1 MKHTKRHIIIGAL
14 PTLGVVLATTNV
26 KADDISEKAG
36 LIASPEIK
44 AVPNGEQNFN
54 ATVSLT
60 SSAGLGSGT
69 LINEDTIVTVAH
81 NFVHLEGSN
90 PITVA
95 NNVKKQ
101 GQVHTATLP
110 DGTKVT
116 FSNDDI
122 KFWNRDGFVNGFK
135 NDLAVVK
142 LKNKFTGKKA
152 ADLTTSA
159 KTLKQ
164 GDTIHVFGYPQ
175 GKLQPILNEKV
186 QTVENYGANIMGIGY
201 QGSHPGA
208 SGGGM
213 YDDKG
218 NLIGVHQNGVV
229 GVRSGGITFSKE
241 QLDWVASI
249 ANNAEKPPVYLP
261 DEPRNDDKN
270 KDEGKHGKLLEIDD
284 QSNFGWIGELY
295 EDGTYVM
302 KGLPVH
308 TVSLNNNT
316 GGVESMF
323 GDGAS
328 KNYARIKRF
337 EISGTVN
344 TDLFQLIAGESIATN
359 FHPTVLGLRG
369 LKTSK
374 IPWLTSDDTFV
385 KSVIFDN
392 DYSLSNISHISEM
405 FSGATSLKLTN
416 EQVTQLLKNFTPTSL
431 EAPLWDRVGVERLD
445 LSTFD
450 NSGLDLSKQ
459 QARWRSKTVFKDL
472 IGLKEVVFGDKF
484 DFAKYSRKN
493 TPDAF
498 MSTDLSGVTKV
509 TLSGK
514 KTGNDKFVKDW
525 LTDVKKVSSADT
537 QGVYLDGKFIG
548 NVDDFLNVDGKVYED
563 GIYTLGPIK
572 KEPEKKVD
580 YTLDENPYLIV
591 KEPSDTPVEQD
602 PGLVKAL
609 ETINAVKGHD
619 EWVKEAQSKI
629 EKLMNMKT
637 GVVYKVRSHEAN
649 GKDGWR
655 YFRTWTKYN
664 SISGAET
671 QIPYVEYISDG
682 ERSKGSVMYTA
693 DETLEYGKARGVSI
707 SNDKY
712 NNVALVKWA
721 SYAPEERDENPLP
734 SDPDFV
740 TSVIDKATLY
750 VRYAGDDSTGG
761 ENLIGNEV
769 TRFVGAKIGTKPEE
783 TEEVIETRGV
793 KYVRNEELTKL
804 GLKERVVKEG
814 SDKIKRTKKVYTL
827 LRKSDESKSIKGYH
841 DDVFV
846 TKGTTAPSIENG
858 GVKVEE
864 TVTYTNLED
873 KIIEVATPGD
883 KVIEKIIEPEIEY
896 VSDPTRESGTDNIVT
911 LGPKGKSVT
920 TTTYDVDQKTG
931 KVTEVV
937 DKPIITPAGKT
948 IIKVGTKPKVTTTPI
963 ASPIEYVLDK
973 NKPRTSPNET
983 KPGKAGSTVTTIN
996 YTVDPNTGKAIPGT
1010 PITET
1015 TPPTKTII
1023 TVGGR
1028 NDEETEVIPPEIE
1041 YVPDDTNPGETIQGK
1056 PGKKVTPITYTI
1068 DPDTGTVTPHKGEPI
1083 ITPPTK
1089 TIIKVSTK
1097 PKVVTED
1104 IEPGTRYEAD
1114 PTRDKGTP
1122 NVTIP
1127 GKKGKK
1133 VTTTTY
1139 TLDKATGKTI
1149 EHTDKPVITPPVDT
1163 IIKVG
1168 TKTKVITE
1176 IIEPG
1181 IEYVRDD
1188 NNTGEKIQGK
1198 PGKKVI
1204 TITYT
1209 VDPNTGNVTENT
1221 GKPEITLPINT
1232 IVKIGTKDDV
1242 INEPIEPEV
1251 IYEGDDTRDANTPN
1265 VTIPG
1270 KQGKKTTLITY
1281 ELEPGTGK
1289 RIEKRGTPRV
1299 TPPINTIVKV
1309 GTKPKVITK
1318 VIEPEVLYEG
1328 DVTHDANTPNV
1339 TIPSK
1344 KGFMSTTTT
1353 YTVDPKTGKLTEKT
1367 TEKNEA
1373 PGKTIVKVGVKPK
1386 VVTEL
1391 IDPEVVYEGDD
1402 TQDVNSPNVTSPGTK
1417 RTKTTTTTYTVDP
1430 KTGKLTE
1437 KTTESGTKP
1446 GTTRIKVGTKP
1457 TVKRVTDP
1465 NGDVYEE
1472 TTTYTVDPKTGKVTP
1487 RTTRKLISKATTK
1500 DPNDGA
1506 KAGNGIDE
1514 NGNPI
1519 KPPVLEVPEYTG
1531 VIAGNGLDGEGNII
1545 EPPVL
1550 EVPEYTGVIA
1560 GNGLDGEGNI
1570 IEPPVFEVPEYKGDL
1585 NNKPKEEPKQELTAK
1600 EEPKAT
1606 VKAEPK
1612 QDTKK
1617 KLPETGDNNPA
1628 YLASLA
1634 VLGIGLLRRKR
1645 QK

>member
-1 MKHTKRHIIIGAL
+1 MKHTKRKIIIGAL
-14 PTLGVVLATTNV
+14 PTLGVVLTTTNA

-44 AVPNGEQNFN
+44 AVPKGEQNFN

-81 NFVHLEGSN
+81 NFIHLEGSN
-90 PITVA
+90 PIKVA
-95 NNVKKQ
+95 NNVKKE

-122 KFWNRDGFVNGFK
+122 KFWNREGFVNGFK

-152 ADLTTSA
+152 ADITTSA
-159 KTLKQ
+159 KHLKP

-229 GVRSGGITFSKE
+229 NVRSGGITFSKE
-241 QLDWVASI
+241 QLDWVTSI

-261 DEPRNDDKN
+261 DTRDDDDKDKVSFDL
-270 KDEGKHGKLLEIDD
+270 KDPKDTKDLHNWLRQQKDKLDFGKLDKKEFYGLVSDDGKTYGDIRKVISDWEKAELPKGTYKVRKLKIVDIPEDQRKGKKLAEEDPTISEIAGNSTRMESSPQGVVLEQIID
-284 QSNFGWIGELY
+284 SESGKELQPMFY
-295 EDGTYVM
+295 EDHDSLDEITPRYFDLDSFVALDQNRQELTKVSQDGLYRGEMLVPYGDNKLRLTYKTTQYIKIGT
-302 KGLPVH
+302 KP
-308 TVSLNNNT
+308 
-316 GGVESMF
+316 
-323 GDGAS
+323 
-328 KNYARIKRF
+328 
-337 EISGTVN
+337 
-344 TDLFQLIAGESIATN
+344 SI
-359 FHPTVLGLRG
+359 
-369 LKTSK
+369 
-374 IPWLTSDDTFV
+374 
-385 KSVIFDN
+385 
-392 DYSLSNISHISEM
+392 
-405 FSGATSLKLTN
+405 
-416 EQVTQLLKNFTPTSL
+416 
-431 EAPLWDRVGVERLD
+431 
-445 LSTFD
+445 TFD
-450 NSGLDLSKQ
+450 NNRKRVIMAQNQLILKDKEETPH
-459 QARWRSKTVFKDL
+459 TVIQNYDT
-472 IGLKEVVFGDKF
+472 KEH
-484 DFAKYSRKN
+484 R
-493 TPDAF
+493 
-498 MSTDLSGVTKV
+498 
-509 TLSGK
+509 
-514 KTGNDKFVKDW
+514 
-525 LTDVKKVSSADT
+525 
-537 QGVYLDGKFIG
+537 
-548 NVDDFLNVDGKVYED
+548 YE
-563 GIYTLGPIK
+563 L
-572 KEPEKKVD
+572 D
-580 YTLDENPYLIV
+580 YTPYLIV
-591 KEPSDTPVEQD
+591 KETPDMKIDQD
-602 PGLVKAL
+602 PGLLKAL
-609 ETINAVKGHD
+609 DAIKGD
-619 EWVKEAQSKI
+619 SPDAQAARKKI
-629 EKLMNMKT
+629 QELMNIKT
-637 GVVYKVRSHEAN
+637 GRVFKVRSYEEDGSH
-649 GKDGWR
+649 GWR
-655 YFRTWTKYN
+655 YFRTWTNDVNKLGGGGITRVPHVYYHELEN
-664 SISGAET
+664 NFKSSVDYIPDDNLNYGEAIPDQIAQEESGNVSHVLWTENE
-671 QIPYVEYISDG
+671 PDHDG
-682 ERSKGSVMYTA
+682 GPIEPNT
-693 DETLEYGKARGVSI
+693 
-707 SNDKY
+707 
-712 NNVALVKWA
+712 
-721 SYAPEERDENPLP
+721 
-734 SDPDFV
+734 PDL
-740 TSVIDKATLY
+740 THSGYSSPTLY
-750 VRYAGDDSTGG
+750 ERYEGDDTVRSS
-761 ENLIGNEV
+761 EGNSV
-769 TRFVGAKIGTKPEE
+769 HSAYKLYSVHIGTKPQA
-783 TEEVIETRGV
+783 TEEVVEKHKT
-793 KYVRNEELTKL
+793 KYVKNPELIKL
-804 GLKERVVKEG
+804 GINERVLKEG
-814 SDKIKRTKKVYTL
+814 SNKKKITKKTYTL
-827 LRKSDESKSIKGYH
+827 LKQSDERNKLEQFATINKIQ
-841 DDVFV
+841 
-846 TKGTTAPSIENG
+846 TKGTILPTIENG
-858 GVKVEE
+858 GIKLDE
-864 TVTYTNLED
+864 TITYTNLED
-873 KIIEVATPGD
+873 KIIEIAAPEDKREEETLNPRVIYQSDDKIDPGT
-883 KVIEKIIEPEIEY
+883 KQTIQ
-896 VSDPTRESGTDNIVT
+896 
-911 LGPKGKSVT
+911 GKPGKKVT
-920 TTTYDVDQKTG
+920 TTTYEVDPDTG
-931 KVTEVV
+931 KITE
-937 DKPIITPAGKT
+937 KKGEPEITPAVDT

-996 YTVDPNTGKAIPGT
+996 YTVEQNTGDVIPGN

-1028 NDEETEVIPPEIE
+1028 DDEETEVIPPEIE
-1041 YVPDDTNPGETIQGK
+1041 YVPDDTNPGETIPGK

-1068 DPDTGTVTPHKGEPI
+1068 DPNTGDVTPHKGETI

-1114 PTRDKGTP
+1114 PSRDKGTP

-1127 GKKGKK
+1127 GTKGKK

-1204 TITYT
+1204 TVTYT
-1209 VDPNTGNVTENT
+1209 VDPNTGNVSENT
-1221 GKPEITLPINT
+1221 GKPEITPPINT

-1251 IYEGDDTRDANTPN
+1251 IYEGDDTRDVNTPN

-1309 GTKPKVITK
+1309 GTKPKVVTK
-1318 VIEPEVLYEG
+1318 VIEPEVIYEG
-1328 DVTHDANTPNV
+1328 DVTRDTNTPNV
-1339 TIPSK
+1339 TIPGK
-1344 KGFMSTTTT
+1344 KGFTSTTTT

-1373 PGKTIVKVGVKPK
+1373 PGKTIVKVGSKPK

-1391 IDPEVVYEGDD
+1391 IDPEVLYEGDD
-1402 TQDVNSPNVTSPGTK
+1402 TQDINSPNVTIPGTK
-1417 RTKTTTTTYTVDP
+1417 GTKTTTTTYTVDP

-1437 KTTESGTKP
+1437 KTTESETKP

-1472 TTTYTVDPKTGKVTP
+1472 TTTYTVEPKTGKVTP
-1487 RTTRKLISKATTK
+1487 HTTRKLISKAIPK

-1506 KAGNGIDE
+1506 KASNGIDE

-1550 EVPEYTGVIA
+1550 EVPEYTGFIAGNGLDGEGNIIDPPVLEVPEYTGVIA

-1570 IEPPVFEVPEYKGDL
+1570 IQPPVLEVPEYKTG
-1585 NNKPKEEPKQELTAK
+1585 PKEEPKTEKPT
-1600 EEPKAT
+1600 
-1606 VKAEPK
+1606 PK

-1617 KLPETGDNNPA
+1617 KLPETGDNDPA

>member
-1 MKHTKRHIIIGAL
+1 MKHTKRKIIIGAL

-26 KADDISEKAG
+26 KADDVSEKAG

-44 AVPNGEQNFN
+44 AVPKGEQNFN

-122 KFWNRDGFVNGFK
+122 KFWNREGFINGFK

-152 ADLTTSA
+152 ADITTSA
-159 KTLKQ
+159 KHLKQ

-229 GVRSGGITFSKE
+229 NVRSGGITFSKE
-241 QLDWVASI
+241 QLDWVTSI

-261 DEPRNDDKN
+261 DEPRNDDKD
-270 KDEGKHGKLLEIDD
+270 KDDPG
-284 QSNFGWIGELY
+284 
-295 EDGTYVM
+295 
-302 KGLPVH
+302 
-308 TVSLNNNT
+308 
-316 GGVESMF
+316 
-323 GDGAS
+323 
-328 KNYARIKRF
+328 
-337 EISGTVN
+337 
-344 TDLFQLIAGESIATN
+344 
-359 FHPTVLGLRG
+359 
-369 LKTSK
+369 
-374 IPWLTSDDTFV
+374 
-385 KSVIFDN
+385 
-392 DYSLSNISHISEM
+392 
-405 FSGATSLKLTN
+405 
-416 EQVTQLLKNFTPTSL
+416 
-431 EAPLWDRVGVERLD
+431 
-445 LSTFD
+445 
-450 NSGLDLSKQ
+450 
-459 QARWRSKTVFKDL
+459 
-472 IGLKEVVFGDKF
+472 
-484 DFAKYSRKN
+484 
-493 TPDAF
+493 
-498 MSTDLSGVTKV
+498 
-509 TLSGK
+509 
-514 KTGNDKFVKDW
+514 
-525 LTDVKKVSSADT
+525 
-537 QGVYLDGKFIG
+537 
-548 NVDDFLNVDGKVYED
+548 
-563 GIYTLGPIK
+563 
-572 KEPEKKVD
+572 EPEKKVD
-580 YTLDENPYLIV
+580 YTLDKNPYLIV
-591 KEPSDTPVEQD
+591 KETSDTPVEQD

-619 EWVKEAQSKI
+619 EWVKEARSKI

-637 GVVYKVRSHEAN
+637 GVVYKVRSHEAD
-649 GKDGWR
+649 GKDSWR

-682 ERSKGSVMYTA
+682 ERSKGSVVYTA

-721 SYAPEERDENPLP
+721 SYEPEERDENPLP

-769 TRFVGAKIGTKPEE
+769 TRFVGAEIGTKPEE

-996 YTVDPNTGKAIPGT
+996 YTVDPNTGKAIPGN

-1028 NDEETEVIPPEIE
+1028 DDEETEVIPPEIE

-1068 DPDTGTVTPHKGEPI
+1068 DPRTGDVTPHKGETI

-1114 PTRDKGTP
+1114 PSRDKGTP

-1139 TLDKATGKTI
+1139 TLDKATGKTV

-1209 VDPNTGNVTENT
+1209 VDPNTGHVTENT
-1221 GKPEITLPINT
+1221 GKPEITPPINT

-1251 IYEGDDTRDANTPN
+1251 IYEGDDTRDVNTPN

-1309 GTKPKVITK
+1309 GTKPKVVTK
-1318 VIEPEVLYEG
+1318 VIEPEVIYEG
-1328 DVTHDANTPNV
+1328 DVTRDTNTPNV
-1339 TIPSK
+1339 TIPGK
-1344 KGFMSTTTT
+1344 KGFTSTTTT

-1373 PGKTIVKVGVKPK
+1373 PGKTIVKVGSKPK

-1391 IDPEVVYEGDD
+1391 IDPEVLYEGDD
-1402 TQDVNSPNVTSPGTK
+1402 TQDFNSPNVTIPGTK
-1417 RTKTTTTTYTVDP
+1417 GTKTTTTTYTVDP

-1446 GTTRIKVGTKP
+1446 GTTRIKVGIKP

-1487 RTTRKLISKATTK
+1487 HTTRKLISKATKKEPT

-1514 NGNPI
+1514 NGKPI
-1519 KPPVLEVPEYTG
+1519 APPVLEVPEYTG
-1531 VIAGNGLDGEGNII
+1531 IIAGNGLDGEGNIIEPPKVEVPEYTGIIAGNGLDGEGNII

-1550 EVPEYTGVIA
+1550 EVPEYK
-1560 GNGLDGEGNI
+1560 GN
-1570 IEPPVFEVPEYKGDL
+1570 L
-1585 NNKPKEEPKQELTAK
+1585 NDKPKEEPKIEKPTTK
-1600 EEPKAT
+1600 EEPK
-1606 VKAEPK
+1606 PK
-1612 QDTKK
+1612 EQPTAKPKEQPKK

-1628 YLASLA
+1628 YLVSLA

>member
-1 MKHTKRHIIIGAL
+1 MSATSRPKVFMKHTKRKIIIGAL

-26 KADDISEKAG
+26 KADDISEKTG

-44 AVPNGEQNFN
+44 AVPKGEQNFN

-261 DEPRNDDKN
+261 DTRDDDDKDKVSFDL
-270 KDEGKHGKLLEIDD
+270 KDPKDTKDLHNWLRQQKDKLDFGKLDKKEFYGLVSDDGKTYGDIRKVISDWEKAELPKGTYKVRKLKIVDIPEDQRKGKKLAEEDPTISEIAGNSTSMEASPQGVVLEQIID
-284 QSNFGWIGELY
+284 SESGKELQPMFY
-295 EDGTYVM
+295 EDHDSLDEITPRYFDLDSFVALDQNRQELTKVSQDGLYRGEMLVPYGDNKLRLTYKTTQYVKIGT
-302 KGLPVH
+302 KP
-308 TVSLNNNT
+308 
-316 GGVESMF
+316 
-323 GDGAS
+323 
-328 KNYARIKRF
+328 
-337 EISGTVN
+337 
-344 TDLFQLIAGESIATN
+344 SI
-359 FHPTVLGLRG
+359 
-369 LKTSK
+369 
-374 IPWLTSDDTFV
+374 
-385 KSVIFDN
+385 
-392 DYSLSNISHISEM
+392 
-405 FSGATSLKLTN
+405 
-416 EQVTQLLKNFTPTSL
+416 
-431 EAPLWDRVGVERLD
+431 
-445 LSTFD
+445 TFD
-450 NSGLDLSKQ
+450 NNRKRVIMAQNQLIL
-459 QARWRSKTVFKDL
+459 KD
-472 IGLKEVVFGDKF
+472 KEE
-484 DFAKYSRKN
+484 
-493 TPDAF
+493 TPHT
-498 MSTDLSGVTKV
+498 SIQ
-509 TLSGK
+509 
-514 KTGNDKFVKDW
+514 NY
-525 LTDVKKVSSADT
+525 DVKKHKYELDDT
-537 QGVYLDGKFIG
+537 
-548 NVDDFLNVDGKVYED
+548 
-563 GIYTLGPIK
+563 
-572 KEPEKKVD
+572 
-580 YTLDENPYLIV
+580 PYLIV
-591 KEPSDTPVEQD
+591 KETDDLKIDQD
-602 PGLVKAL
+602 PGLLKAL
-609 ETINAVKGHD
+609 DAIKGD
-619 EWVKEAQSKI
+619 SPDAQAARKKI
-629 EKLMNMKT
+629 QELMNIKT
-637 GVVYKVRSHEAN
+637 GRVFKVRSYEEDGSH
-649 GKDGWR
+649 GWR
-655 YFRTWTKYN
+655 YFRTWTNDVNKLGGGGITRVPHVYYHELEN
-664 SISGAET
+664 NFKSSVDYIPDDNLNYGEAIPDQIAQKESGNVSHVLWTENE
-671 QIPYVEYISDG
+671 PDHDG
-682 ERSKGSVMYTA
+682 GPIEPNT
-693 DETLEYGKARGVSI
+693 
-707 SNDKY
+707 
-712 NNVALVKWA
+712 
-721 SYAPEERDENPLP
+721 
-734 SDPDFV
+734 PDL
-740 TSVIDKATLY
+740 THSGYSSPTLY
-750 VRYAGDDSTGG
+750 ERYEGDDTVRSS
-761 ENLIGNEV
+761 EGNSV
-769 TRFVGAKIGTKPEE
+769 HSAYKLYSVHIGTKPED
-783 TEEVIETRGV
+783 TEEVVEKHKT
-793 KYVRNEELTKL
+793 KYVKNPELIKL
-804 GLKERVVKEG
+804 GINERVLKEG
-814 SDKIKRTKKVYTL
+814 SNKKKITKKTYTL
-827 LRKSDESKSIKGYH
+827 LKQSDERNKLEQFATINKIQ
-841 DDVFV
+841 
-846 TKGTTAPSIENG
+846 TKGTILPTIENG
-858 GVKVEE
+858 GIKLDE
-864 TVTYTNLED
+864 TITYTNLED
-873 KIIEVATPGD
+873 KIIEIAAPED
-883 KVIEKIIEPEIEY
+883 KREEETLNPRVIYQSDDKI
-896 VSDPTRESGTDNIVT
+896 DP
-911 LGPKGKSVT
+911 
-920 TTTYDVDQKTG
+920 
-931 KVTEVV
+931 
-937 DKPIITPAGKT
+937 
-948 IIKVGTKPKVTTTPI
+948 GTKQ
-963 ASPIEYVLDK
+963 
-973 NKPRTSPNET
+973 
-983 KPGKAGSTVTTIN
+983 
-996 YTVDPNTGKAIPGT
+996 
-1010 PITET
+1010 
-1015 TPPTKTII
+1015 
-1023 TVGGR
+1023 
-1028 NDEETEVIPPEIE
+1028 
-1041 YVPDDTNPGETIQGK
+1041 TIQGK
-1056 PGKKVTPITYTI
+1056 PGKKVTTTTYEV
-1068 DPDTGTVTPHKGEPI
+1068 DPDTGKITEKKGEPE
-1083 ITPPTK
+1083 IT
-1089 TIIKVSTK
+1089 S
-1097 PKVVTED
+1097 
-1104 IEPGTRYEAD
+1104 A
-1114 PTRDKGTP
+1114 
-1122 NVTIP
+1122 
-1127 GKKGKK
+1127 
-1133 VTTTTY
+1133 
-1139 TLDKATGKTI
+1139 
-1149 EHTDKPVITPPVDT
+1149 VDT

-1221 GKPEITLPINT
+1221 GKPEITPPINT

-1242 INEPIEPEV
+1242 INEPIEPGV

-1281 ELEPGTGK
+1281 ELEPSTGK
-1289 RIEKRGTPRV
+1289 RIEKRGTPTI

-1309 GTKPKVITK
+1309 GTKPKVVTK
-1318 VIEPEVLYEG
+1318 VIEPEVIYEG
-1328 DVTHDANTPNV
+1328 DDTRDANTPNV
-1339 TIPSK
+1339 TIPGK

-1373 PGKTIVKVGVKPK
+1373 PGKTIIKVGSKPK

-1391 IDPEVVYEGDD
+1391 IDPEVLYEGDD
-1402 TQDVNSPNVTSPGTK
+1402 TQDVNSPNVTIPGK
-1417 RTKTTTTTYTVDP
+1417 KGTKTTTTTYTVDP

-1437 KTTESGTKP
+1437 KTTETGTKP

-1487 RTTRKLISKATTK
+1487 HTTRKLISKAAPK

-1506 KAGNGIDE
+1506 KASNGIDE

-1531 VIAGNGLDGEGNII
+1531 VIAGNGLDGDGNVI
-1545 EPPVL
+1545 EPPKV

-1560 GNGLDGEGNI
+1560 GNGLDGEGNL
-1570 IEPPVFEVPEYKGDL
+1570 IEPPKVEVPEYTGVIAGNGLDGEGNLIEPPKVEVPEYTGVIAGNGLDGEGNVIQPPVLEVPKYKGDL
-1585 NNKPKEEPKQELTAK
+1585 NDKPKEEPKV
-1600 EEPKAT
+1600 EPKST
-1606 VKAEPK
+1606 PKAEPK
-1612 QDTKK
+1612 QNTKK
-1617 KLPETGDNNPA
+1617 KLPETGDNDPA

>member
-1 MKHTKRHIIIGAL
+1 MSATSRPRVFMKHKKRKLILGAL
-14 PTLGVVLATTNV
+14 PTLGVVLATTNA
-26 KADDISEKAG
+26 KADDVSPKAV
-36 LIASPEIK
+36 LTPSPEIK
-44 AVPNGEQNFN
+44 TVPKGEQNFN

-95 NNVKKQ
+95 DNVKKQ

-110 DGTKVT
+110 DGSKVT

-122 KFWNRDGFVNGFK
+122 KFWNREGFINGFK

-152 ADLTTSA
+152 ANITTSA

-201 QGSHPGA
+201 KGSHPGA

-241 QLDWVASI
+241 QLDWITAI
-249 ANNAEKPPVYLP
+249 ARGENATPVYLP
-261 DEPRNDDKN
+261 DEPRNDDKD
-270 KDEGKHGKLLEIDD
+270 KDKGKHGKLVEVDD
-284 QSNFGWIGELY
+284 QSWTGWIGALY
-295 EDGTYVM
+295 EDGTYVI
-302 KGLPVH
+302 KGVKDKN
-308 TVSLNNNT
+308 VALNNPNGAIQT
-316 GGVESMF
+316 MF
-323 GDGAS
+323 GGDSDKLGKIKRIEVDGVLKADLFDLGSYIYPMKIDLTGLSLSDKTGVPFLVYKLEELTSLTLGKDFKLNKDSTLSRFIDGAP
-328 KNYARIKRF
+328 K
-337 EISGTVN
+337 
-344 TDLFQLIAGESIATN
+344 
-359 FHPTVLGLRG
+359 
-369 LKTSK
+369 
-374 IPWLTSDDTFV
+374 
-385 KSVIFDN
+385 
-392 DYSLSNISHISEM
+392 
-405 FSGATSLKLTN
+405 LKLTN
-416 EQVTQLLKNFTPTSL
+416 EQVTQILKDLALVGKSYDGPLLRN
-431 EAPLWDRVGVERLD
+431 VGVERLD

-450 NSGLDLSKQ
+450 NSKIDPRNYNEHLGSDESGK
-459 QARWRSKTVFKDL
+459 SFKTKSVFKDL
-472 IGLKEVVFGDKF
+472 IGLKEVIFGDKF
-484 DFAKYSRKN
+484 DFEKYGRKN

-498 MSTDLSGVTKV
+498 MDTDLSGVMKV
-509 TLSGK
+509 TLVGK
-514 KTGNDKFVKDW
+514 KPGNDKFIKDW
-525 LTDVKKVSSADT
+525 LNEVKTKFTRTDLGEVALLKD
-537 QGVYLDGKFIG
+537 GVFVNTVNAILGMDNAVYDG
-548 NVDDFLNVDGKVYED
+548 
-563 GIYTLGPIK
+563 GIYTLGYSRTENEVVKHGYKYASDSSVPFNTKVLQIEGQDGDRLVTYVYTVSPTGEVSAKPIRFA
-572 KEPEKKVD
+572 
-580 YTLDENPYLIV
+580 DENYVGTMLDGTYLVGNQSNEIHEIDV
-591 KEPSDTPVEQD
+591 VIRYVSDDSKPLNEQEVVEP
-602 PGLVKAL
+602 G
-609 ETINAVKGHD
+609 
-619 EWVKEAQSKI
+619 
-629 EKLMNMKT
+629 
-637 GVVYKVRSHEAN
+637 
-649 GKDGWR
+649 
-655 YFRTWTKYN
+655 
-664 SISGAET
+664 
-671 QIPYVEYISDG
+671 
-682 ERSKGSVMYTA
+682 SKGLRTIITTYSVSS
-693 DETLEYGKARGVSI
+693 ETGELFSPV
-707 SNDKY
+707 
-712 NNVALVKWA
+712 VT
-721 SYAPEERDENPLP
+721 EEHKPMSERIIK
-734 SDPDFV
+734 V
-740 TSVIDKATLY
+740 
-750 VRYAGDDSTGG
+750 
-761 ENLIGNEV
+761 
-769 TRFVGAKIGTKPEE
+769 GTKP
-783 TEEVIETRGV
+783 
-793 KYVRNEELTKL
+793 
-804 GLKERVVKEG
+804 
-814 SDKIKRTKKVYTL
+814 
-827 LRKSDESKSIKGYH
+827 
-841 DDVFV
+841 
-846 TKGTTAPSIENG
+846 
-858 GVKVEE
+858 
-864 TVTYTNLED
+864 
-873 KIIEVATPGD
+873 KIIEQ
-883 KVIEKIIEPEIEY
+883 ILEPEIEY
-896 VSDPTRESGTDNIVT
+896 VSDPTREQGTDNIATV
-911 LGPKGKSVT
+911 GPKGKSVT
-920 TTTYDVDQKTG
+920 TTTYRVDPKTG
-931 KVTEVV
+931 KVTELVGKPVV
-937 DKPIITPAGKT
+937 TPPINTV
-948 IIKVGTKPKVTTTPI
+948 IKVGTKPKVTTTPI
-963 ASPIEYVLDK
+963 ASPIEYILDK
-973 NKPRTSPNET
+973 KKPRTSPNET

-996 YTVDPNTGKAIPGT
+996 YTVDPNTGKAIPGN

-1028 NDEETEVIPPEIE
+1028 DDEETEVIPPEIE
-1041 YVPDDTNPGETIQGK
+1041 YVPDDTNSGETIQGK

-1068 DPDTGTVTPHKGEPI
+1068 DPNTGTVTPHKGEPI
-1083 ITPPTK
+1083 ITPSTK

-1114 PTRDKGTP
+1114 PSRDKGTP

-1149 EHTDKPVITPPVDT
+1149 EHTDKPVIAPPVDT

-1176 IIEPG
+1176 IMEPG

-1221 GKPEITLPINT
+1221 DKPEITPPINT

-1309 GTKPKVITK
+1309 GTKPKVVTK
-1318 VIEPEVLYEG
+1318 VIEPEVIYEG
-1328 DVTHDANTPNV
+1328 DVTRDANTPNV
-1339 TIPSK
+1339 TIPGK
-1344 KGFMSTTTT
+1344 KGFTSITTT

-1373 PGKTIVKVGVKPK
+1373 PGKTIVNVGSKPK

-1391 IDPEVVYEGDD
+1391 IDPEVLYEGDD
-1402 TQDVNSPNVTSPGTK
+1402 TQDVNAPNVTIPGTK
-1417 RTKTTTTTYTVDP
+1417 GTKTTTTTYTVDL
-1430 KTGKLTE
+1430 KTGKLIE
-1437 KTTESGTKP
+1437 KTTENGTKP

-1487 RTTRKLISKATTK
+1487 DTTRKLISKAPAK

-1519 KPPVLEVPEYTG
+1519 
-1531 VIAGNGLDGEGNII
+1531 

-1560 GNGLDGEGNI
+1560 DNGLDGKGNI
-1570 IEPPVFEVPEYKGDL
+1570 IEPPVLEVPEYKGDL
-1585 NNKPKEEPKQELTAK
+1585 NDKPKQE
-1600 EEPKAT
+1600 PKAEKP
-1606 VKAEPK
+1606 KAEKPTSK
-1612 QDTKK
+1612 EQPKK
-1617 KLPETGDNNPA
+1617 KLPETGDNKPA
-1628 YLASLA
+1628 YLVSL
-1634 VLGIGLLRRKR
+1634 VVIGIGLLRRKR

>member
-26 KADDISEKAG
+26 NADDISEKAG

-44 AVPNGEQNFN
+44 AVPKGEQNFN

-142 LKNKFTGKKA
+142 LKNKFTGKKS

-229 GVRSGGITFSKE
+229 NVRSGGITFSKE
-241 QLDWVASI
+241 QLDWVNAI
-249 ANNAEKPPVYLP
+249 ARGENATPVYLP
-261 DEPRNDDKN
+261 DEPRNDDKD
-270 KDEGKHGKLLEIDD
+270 KDKGKHGKLLEVDD
-284 QSNFGWIGELY
+284 QTSFGWIGELY
-295 EDGTYVM
+295 EDGTYVIRGV
-302 KGLPVH
+302 KDKNVE
-308 TVSLNNNT
+308 LNNQN
-316 GGVESMF
+316 GGVQS
-323 GDGAS
+323 
-328 KNYARIKRF
+328 
-337 EISGTVN
+337 
-344 TDLFQLIAGESIATN
+344 
-359 FHPTVLGLRG
+359 
-369 LKTSK
+369 
-374 IPWLTSDDTFV
+374 
-385 KSVIFDN
+385 IFDN
-392 DYSLSNISHISEM
+392 DSSKVNKIKRIEIDGLVKADLFDLGTYIHPTEINLTGLTLSDKSRVPFLVYRLDGLTSLMLGKDFKLVKDSTLSRLID
-405 FSGATSLKLTN
+405 GAPKLKLTN
-416 EQVTQLLKNFTPTSL
+416 EQVTQILKDLVLVGNSSYGGPLLRN
-431 EAPLWDRVGVERLD
+431 VGVERLD

-450 NSGLDLSKQ
+450 NSKIDPRNYNEYLGSDESGK
-459 QARWRSKTVFKDL
+459 SFNTKSVFKDL

-484 DFAKYSRKN
+484 DFEKYGRKG

-498 MSTDLSGVTKV
+498 MDTDLSGVMKV
-509 TLSGK
+509 TLAGK
-514 KTGNDKFVKDW
+514 KPGNDKFIKDW
-525 LTDVKKVSSADT
+525 LKEARTKLTRTDLGEVALLKDGVFVNTADT
-537 QGVYLDGKFIG
+537 VLGIDGQ
-548 NVDDFLNVDGKVYED
+548 VYED
-563 GIYTLGPIK
+563 GVYTLGYSRT
-572 KEPEKKVD
+572 ETEV
-580 YTLDENPYLIV
+580 V
-591 KEPSDTPVEQD
+591 KH
-602 PGLVKAL
+602 G
-609 ETINAVKGHD
+609 
-619 EWVKEAQSKI
+619 
-629 EKLMNMKT
+629 
-637 GVVYKVRSHEAN
+637 YK
-649 GKDGWR
+649 
-655 YFRTWTKYN
+655 
-664 SISGAET
+664 
-671 QIPYVEYISDG
+671 
-682 ERSKGSVMYTA
+682 
-693 DETLEYGKARGVSI
+693 
-707 SNDKY
+707 
-712 NNVALVKWA
+712 
-721 SYAPEERDENPLP
+721 
-734 SDPDFV
+734 
-740 TSVIDKATLY
+740 
-750 VRYAGDDSTGG
+750 YAGDSGVPFGTKVLQIEGQDDDRLVTYVYTISSTGEVATKPIRFADENYVGTMLDG
-761 ENLIGNEV
+761 EYYIGNQKKETHEIDV
-769 TRFVGAKIGTKPEE
+769 TVRYESDDSRTLNEQEIVSFGSKGLRTIITTYSVSSETGALYNPVVTEENKPMSERVIKVGTKP
-783 TEEVIETRGV
+783 
-793 KYVRNEELTKL
+793 K
-804 GLKERVVKEG
+804 VV
-814 SDKIKRTKKVYTL
+814 
-827 LRKSDESKSIKGYH
+827 
-841 DDVFV
+841 
-846 TKGTTAPSIENG
+846 
-858 GVKVEE
+858 
-864 TVTYTNLED
+864 
-873 KIIEVATPGD
+873 
-883 KVIEKIIEPEIEY
+883 EKIIEPEIEY
-896 VSDPTRESGTDNIVT
+896 VSDPTRESRTDNIVT

-920 TTTYDVDQKTG
+920 TTTYEVDPKTG
-931 KVTEVV
+931 KVTDVV
-937 DKPIITPAGKT
+937 GKPIITPAGKT

-963 ASPIEYVLDK
+963 TSPIEYVLDK

-983 KPGKAGSTVTTIN
+983 KPGKEGSTITTITHN
-996 YTVDPNTGKAIPGT
+996 VDPNTGKV
-1010 PITET
+1010 TENPPTTQT

-1028 NDEETEVIPPEIE
+1028 DDEETEVIPPEIE

-1068 DPDTGTVTPHKGEPI
+1068 DPNTGTVTPHKGEPI

-1104 IEPGTRYEAD
+1104 IEP
-1114 PTRDKGTP
+1114 GTP

-1188 NNTGEKIQGK
+1188 NTTGEKIQGK

-1221 GKPEITLPINT
+1221 GKPEITPPINT

-1251 IYEGDDTRDANTPN
+1251 TYEGDDTRDANTPN

-1289 RIEKRGTPRV
+1289 RIEKRGTPTI

-1309 GTKPKVITK
+1309 GTKPKVVTK

-1328 DVTHDANTPNV
+1328 DVTRDANTPNV
-1339 TIPSK
+1339 TIPGK

-1373 PGKTIVKVGVKPK
+1373 PGKTIVKVGSKPK

-1391 IDPEVVYEGDD
+1391 IDPEVLYEGDD
-1402 TQDVNSPNVTSPGTK
+1402 TQDVNSPNVTIPGTK
-1417 RTKTTTTTYTVDP
+1417 GTKTTTTTYTVDP
-1430 KTGKLTE
+1430 KTGKVTE

-1457 TVKRVTDP
+1457 TVKRVTNP

-1487 RTTRKLISKATTK
+1487 HTTRKLISKVTPK

-1506 KAGNGIDE
+1506 KAGNGIDGE
-1514 NGNPI
+1514 GNVI

-1531 VIAGNGLDGEGNII
+1531 VLAGNGLDGEGNII

-1550 EVPEYTGVIA
+1550 EVPEY
-1560 GNGLDGEGNI
+1560 
-1570 IEPPVFEVPEYKGDL
+1570 KGDL
-1585 NNKPKEEPKQELTAK
+1585 NDKPKVEKPKDEPKTEKPT
-1600 EEPKAT
+1600 
-1606 VKAEPK
+1606 PK

-1617 KLPETGDNNPA
+1617 KLPETGDNDPA

>member
-1 MKHTKRHIIIGAL
+1 MKHTKRKIIIGAL
-14 PTLGVVLATTNV
+14 PTLGAVLATTNA

-44 AVPNGEQNFN
+44 AVPKGEQNFN

-110 DGTKVT
+110 DGSKVT

-122 KFWNRDGFVNGFK
+122 KFWNREGFINGFK

-152 ADLTTSA
+152 ADITTSA

-201 QGSHPGA
+201 KGSHPGA

-241 QLDWVASI
+241 QLDWVTSI

-270 KDEGKHGKLLEIDD
+270 KDDPG
-284 QSNFGWIGELY
+284 
-295 EDGTYVM
+295 
-302 KGLPVH
+302 
-308 TVSLNNNT
+308 
-316 GGVESMF
+316 
-323 GDGAS
+323 
-328 KNYARIKRF
+328 
-337 EISGTVN
+337 
-344 TDLFQLIAGESIATN
+344 
-359 FHPTVLGLRG
+359 
-369 LKTSK
+369 
-374 IPWLTSDDTFV
+374 
-385 KSVIFDN
+385 
-392 DYSLSNISHISEM
+392 
-405 FSGATSLKLTN
+405 
-416 EQVTQLLKNFTPTSL
+416 
-431 EAPLWDRVGVERLD
+431 
-445 LSTFD
+445 
-450 NSGLDLSKQ
+450 
-459 QARWRSKTVFKDL
+459 
-472 IGLKEVVFGDKF
+472 
-484 DFAKYSRKN
+484 
-493 TPDAF
+493 
-498 MSTDLSGVTKV
+498 
-509 TLSGK
+509 
-514 KTGNDKFVKDW
+514 
-525 LTDVKKVSSADT
+525 
-537 QGVYLDGKFIG
+537 
-548 NVDDFLNVDGKVYED
+548 
-563 GIYTLGPIK
+563 
-572 KEPEKKVD
+572 EPEKKVD
-580 YTLDENPYLIV
+580 YTLDEDPYLIV
-591 KEPSDTPVEQD
+591 KETSDTPVEQD

-609 ETINAVKGHD
+609 EAINAVKGQD
-619 EWVKEAQSKI
+619 AWVKEARAKI
-629 EKLMNMKT
+629 EKLMNTKT

-664 SISGAET
+664 PISGAET

-682 ERSKGSVMYTA
+682 EHSKGSVVYTA

-721 SYAPEERDENPLP
+721 SYEPEARDENPLP

-740 TSVIDKATLY
+740 TSIIDKATLY

-761 ENLIGNEV
+761 ENLIGNEA
-769 TRFVGAKIGTKPEE
+769 TQFVGAEIGTKPEE

-793 KYVRNEELTKL
+793 KYVRNEKLTKL
-804 GLKERVVKEG
+804 GLKERIVKEG

-858 GVKVEE
+858 GVKLEE

-873 KIIEVATPGD
+873 KVIEVATPGD
-883 KVIEKIIEPEIEY
+883 KVVEKIIEPAIEY

-920 TTTYDVDQKTG
+920 TTTYEVDPKTG

-937 DKPIITPAGKT
+937 GKPIITPAGKT
-948 IIKVGTKPKVTTTPI
+948 IIKVGTKPKVTTTSTP
-963 ASPIEYVLDK
+963 SPIEYVLDK

-983 KPGKAGSTVTTIN
+983 KPGKAGSTITTIN
-996 YTVDPNTGKAIPGT
+996 YTVDPNTGKAIPGN

-1028 NDEETEVIPPEIE
+1028 DDEETEVIPPEIE

-1068 DPDTGTVTPHKGEPI
+1068 DPNTGTVTPHKGEPI

-1104 IEPGTRYEAD
+1104 IEPGTHYEAD
-1114 PTRDKGTP
+1114 PSRDKGTP

-1221 GKPEITLPINT
+1221 GKPEITPPINT

-1251 IYEGDDTRDANTPN
+1251 IYEGDDTRDTNTPN

-1289 RIEKRGTPRV
+1289 RIEQRGTPTI

-1309 GTKPKVITK
+1309 GTKPKVVTK
-1318 VIEPEVLYEG
+1318 VIEPEVIYEG
-1328 DVTHDANTPNV
+1328 DVTRDTNTPNI
-1339 TIPSK
+1339 TIPGK
-1344 KGFMSTTTT
+1344 KGFTSTTTT
-1353 YTVDPKTGKLTEKT
+1353 YTVEPKTGKLTEKT

-1373 PGKTIVKVGVKPK
+1373 PGKTIVKVGSKPK

-1391 IDPEVVYEGDD
+1391 IDPEVLYEGDD
-1402 TQDVNSPNVTSPGTK
+1402 TQDVNSPNVTIPGTK
-1417 RTKTTTTTYTVDP
+1417 GTKTTTTTYTVDP

-1457 TVKRVTDP
+1457 TVKQVTEP

-1472 TTTYTVDPKTGKVTP
+1472 TTIYTVDPKTGKVTP
-1487 RTTRKLISKATTK
+1487 YTTRKLISKATPK

-1570 IEPPVFEVPEYKGDL
+1570 IEPPVLEVPEYKGDL
-1585 NNKPKEEPKQELTAK
+1585 NDKPKVEKPKDEP
-1600 EEPKAT
+1600 
-1606 VKAEPK
+1606 
-1612 QDTKK
+1612 KK

>member
-1 MKHTKRHIIIGAL
+1 MSATSRPKVFMKHTKRKIIIGAL

-26 KADDISEKAG
+26 KADDISEKTG

-44 AVPNGEQNFN
+44 AVPKGEQNFN

-261 DEPRNDDKN
+261 DTRDDDDKDKVSFDL
-270 KDEGKHGKLLEIDD
+270 KDPKDTKDLHNWLRQQKDKLDFGKLDKKEFYGLVSDDGKTYGDIRKVISDWEKAELPKGTYKVRKLKIVDIPEDQRKGKKLAEEDPTISEIAGNSTSMEASPQGVVLEQIID
-284 QSNFGWIGELY
+284 SESGKELQPMFY
-295 EDGTYVM
+295 EDHDSLDEITPRYFDLDSFVALDQNRQELTKVSQDGLYRGEMLVPYGDNKLRLTYKTTQYVKIGT
-302 KGLPVH
+302 KP
-308 TVSLNNNT
+308 
-316 GGVESMF
+316 
-323 GDGAS
+323 
-328 KNYARIKRF
+328 
-337 EISGTVN
+337 
-344 TDLFQLIAGESIATN
+344 SI
-359 FHPTVLGLRG
+359 
-369 LKTSK
+369 
-374 IPWLTSDDTFV
+374 
-385 KSVIFDN
+385 
-392 DYSLSNISHISEM
+392 
-405 FSGATSLKLTN
+405 
-416 EQVTQLLKNFTPTSL
+416 
-431 EAPLWDRVGVERLD
+431 
-445 LSTFD
+445 TFD
-450 NSGLDLSKQ
+450 NNRKRVIMAQNQLIL
-459 QARWRSKTVFKDL
+459 KD
-472 IGLKEVVFGDKF
+472 KEE
-484 DFAKYSRKN
+484 
-493 TPDAF
+493 TPHT
-498 MSTDLSGVTKV
+498 SIQ
-509 TLSGK
+509 
-514 KTGNDKFVKDW
+514 NY
-525 LTDVKKVSSADT
+525 DVKKHKYELDDT
-537 QGVYLDGKFIG
+537 
-548 NVDDFLNVDGKVYED
+548 
-563 GIYTLGPIK
+563 
-572 KEPEKKVD
+572 
-580 YTLDENPYLIV
+580 PYLIV
-591 KEPSDTPVEQD
+591 KETDDLKIDQD
-602 PGLVKAL
+602 PGLLKAL
-609 ETINAVKGHD
+609 DAIKGD
-619 EWVKEAQSKI
+619 SPDAQAARKKI
-629 EKLMNMKT
+629 QELMNIKT
-637 GVVYKVRSHEAN
+637 GRVFKVRSYEEDGSH
-649 GKDGWR
+649 GWR
-655 YFRTWTKYN
+655 YFRTWTNDVNKLGGGGITRVPHVYYHELEN
-664 SISGAET
+664 NFKSSVDYIPDDNLNYGEAIPDQIAQKESGNVSHVLWTENE
-671 QIPYVEYISDG
+671 PDHDG
-682 ERSKGSVMYTA
+682 GPIEPNT
-693 DETLEYGKARGVSI
+693 
-707 SNDKY
+707 
-712 NNVALVKWA
+712 
-721 SYAPEERDENPLP
+721 
-734 SDPDFV
+734 PDL
-740 TSVIDKATLY
+740 THSGYSSPTLY
-750 VRYAGDDSTGG
+750 ERYEGDDTVRSS
-761 ENLIGNEV
+761 EGNSV
-769 TRFVGAKIGTKPEE
+769 HSAYKLYSVHIGTKPED
-783 TEEVIETRGV
+783 TEEVVEKHKT
-793 KYVRNEELTKL
+793 KYVKNPELIKL
-804 GLKERVVKEG
+804 GINERVLKEG
-814 SDKIKRTKKVYTL
+814 SNKKKITKKTYTL
-827 LRKSDESKSIKGYH
+827 LKQSDERNKLEQFATINKIQ
-841 DDVFV
+841 
-846 TKGTTAPSIENG
+846 TKGTILPTIENG
-858 GVKVEE
+858 GIKLDE
-864 TVTYTNLED
+864 TITYTNLED
-873 KIIEVATPGD
+873 KIIEIAAPED
-883 KVIEKIIEPEIEY
+883 KREEETLNPRVIYQSDDKI
-896 VSDPTRESGTDNIVT
+896 DP
-911 LGPKGKSVT
+911 
-920 TTTYDVDQKTG
+920 
-931 KVTEVV
+931 
-937 DKPIITPAGKT
+937 
-948 IIKVGTKPKVTTTPI
+948 GTKQ
-963 ASPIEYVLDK
+963 
-973 NKPRTSPNET
+973 
-983 KPGKAGSTVTTIN
+983 
-996 YTVDPNTGKAIPGT
+996 
-1010 PITET
+1010 
-1015 TPPTKTII
+1015 
-1023 TVGGR
+1023 
-1028 NDEETEVIPPEIE
+1028 
-1041 YVPDDTNPGETIQGK
+1041 TIQGK
-1056 PGKKVTPITYTI
+1056 PGKKVTTTTYEV
-1068 DPDTGTVTPHKGEPI
+1068 DPDTGKITEKKGEPE
-1083 ITPPTK
+1083 IT
-1089 TIIKVSTK
+1089 S
-1097 PKVVTED
+1097 
-1104 IEPGTRYEAD
+1104 A
-1114 PTRDKGTP
+1114 
-1122 NVTIP
+1122 
-1127 GKKGKK
+1127 
-1133 VTTTTY
+1133 
-1139 TLDKATGKTI
+1139 
-1149 EHTDKPVITPPVDT
+1149 VDT

-1221 GKPEITLPINT
+1221 GKPEITPPINT

-1242 INEPIEPEV
+1242 INEPIEPGV

-1281 ELEPGTGK
+1281 ELEPSTGK
-1289 RIEKRGTPRV
+1289 RIEKRGTPTI

-1309 GTKPKVITK
+1309 GTKPKVVTK
-1318 VIEPEVLYEG
+1318 VIEPEVIYEG
-1328 DVTHDANTPNV
+1328 DDTRDANTPNV
-1339 TIPSK
+1339 TIPGK

-1373 PGKTIVKVGVKPK
+1373 PGKTIIKVGSKPK

-1391 IDPEVVYEGDD
+1391 IDPEVLYEGDD
-1402 TQDVNSPNVTSPGTK
+1402 TQDVNSPNVTIPGK
-1417 RTKTTTTTYTVDP
+1417 KGTKTTTTTYTVDP

-1437 KTTESGTKP
+1437 KTTETGTKP

-1487 RTTRKLISKATTK
+1487 HTTRKLISKAAPK

-1506 KAGNGIDE
+1506 KASNGIDE

-1531 VIAGNGLDGEGNII
+1531 VIAGNGLDGEGNLI
-1545 EPPVL
+1545 EPPKV

-1560 GNGLDGEGNI
+1560 GNGLDGEGNVI
-1570 IEPPVFEVPEYKGDL
+1570 QPPVLEVPKYKGDL
-1585 NNKPKEEPKQELTAK
+1585 NDKPKEEPKV
-1600 EEPKAT
+1600 EPKST
-1606 VKAEPK
+1606 PKAEPK
-1612 QDTKK
+1612 QNTKK
-1617 KLPETGDNNPA
+1617 KLPETGDNDPA